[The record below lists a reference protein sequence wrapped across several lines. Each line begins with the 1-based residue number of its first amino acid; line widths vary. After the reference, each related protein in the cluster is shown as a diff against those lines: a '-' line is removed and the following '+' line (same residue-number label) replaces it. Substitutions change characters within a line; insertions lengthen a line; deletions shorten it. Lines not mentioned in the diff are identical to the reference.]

1 MLLQTNGWIKA
12 PPGGKTG
19 ETKFVQYPESICTAP
34 HKGAIVHT
42 VSTHHTRCLHPSA
55 HVEAASCGWRMQS
68 VCYRRPPPP
77 LQPLCVCHDVLSA
90 SSLRPSIHHT
100 NLVTMV
106 MQEAHIAKVVAMARV
121 IEAEKTL
128 QTQGVVESAPK

>member
-1 MLLQTNGWIKA
+1 
-12 PPGGKTG
+12 
-19 ETKFVQYPESICTAP
+19 
-34 HKGAIVHT
+34 
-42 VSTHHTRCLHPSA
+42 
-55 HVEAASCGWRMQS
+55 MQS

-77 LQPLCVCHDVLSA
+77 LQPSCVCHDVLSA

-106 MQEAHIAKVVAMARV
+106 MQEAHIAKVVAMVRV

-128 QTQGVVESAPK
+128 QAQGVVESASKGTNRRKSKRQKAEQVTIMIRQSHSHS